1 MLNVIPWL
9 DGRLVWG
16 GRCLP
21 RRSRCAVI
29 ASEAGCADLSRGGDR
44 ATGAEIG
51 DLLRQRF
58 GVLYHNHHFPRLL
71 RQLGF
76 SVLFS

>member
-1 MLNVIPWL
+1 VNVREP
-9 DGRLVWG
+9 
-16 GRCLP
+16 
-21 RRSRCAVI
+21 
-29 ASEAGCADLSRGGDR
+29 GCTDLSRGGDR